1 MATEAI
7 VPSAP
12 AAAALSA
19 PASAPASTP
28 ASSSAPSAPASASF
42 ESPTPQSSVDPSRY
56 PIREDYARELLK
68 EKLGAI
74 PAEDTDTPVVADT
87 PAAPAADAEP
97 ATEVAPVVEET
108 AKPEIPAEAEQ
119 EQDFQ
124 LEPEAIVTPEVLS
137 QMVKDNAEFGKL
149 LEGDPALKGQLY
161 KTAREAAELK
171 PYRELFP
178 DLDSARAAQTHSAT
192 WFDVQNTF
200 MGSATREGT
209 VKTLAKIAELSY
221 ERDANG
227 DVLLENGDPRIGDD
241 FYGFVDNVVGLDLE
255 HRNAEVEARLKSNN
269 YRSEEERD
277 RDQSVKAALD
287 VLREETAATSPAKG
301 ALPESLQRKQ
311 EELDRR
317 EHELNQRKHNE
328 QVEGRRSFEAGLQQE
343 AQKRINDGIARI
355 IANVEKQGAVVS
367 PYLKNILPKAIGVKL
382 LRKIQANPSLQGQMQ
397 ELQRLPLGDG
407 SRQRRLV
414 AIDRAVQQYLPDV
427 AREELREAGVQ
438 ITTSAAARR
447 AKVDAQIDT
456 TKKTEPKGSTGP
468 AGTGTALSAHGA
480 FEHAQAEWQKAN
492 PGRPFDRVAKDEII
506 PRVLQLMQSR

>member
-1 MATEAI
+1 M
-7 VPSAP
+7 
-12 AAAALSA
+12 
-19 PASAPASTP
+19 
-28 ASSSAPSAPASASF
+28 
-42 ESPTPQSSVDPSRY
+42 R
-56 PIREDYARELLK
+56 
-68 EKLGAI
+68 
-74 PAEDTDTPVVADT
+74 
-87 PAAPAADAEP
+87 
-97 ATEVAPVVEET
+97 
-108 AKPEIPAEAEQ
+108 EQ
-119 EQDFQ
+119 EEDFQ

-149 LEGDPALKGQLY
+149 LEADPALKGQLY

-221 ERDANG
+221 ERDVNG

-241 FYGFVDNVVGLDLE
+241 FYGFVDNIVGLDLE

-287 VLREETAATSPAKG
+287 VLREETAATSPAKE

-328 QVEGRRSFEAGLQQE
+328 KVEG
-343 AQKRINDGIARI
+343 
-355 IANVEKQGAVVS
+355 
-367 PYLKNILPKAIGVKL
+367 
-382 LRKIQANPSLQGQMQ
+382 
-397 ELQRLPLGDG
+397 
-407 SRQRRLV
+407 
-414 AIDRAVQQYLPDV
+414 
-427 AREELREAGVQ
+427 
-438 ITTSAAARR
+438 
-447 AKVDAQIDT
+447 AK
-456 TKKTEPKGSTGP
+456 K
-468 AGTGTALSAHGA
+468 
-480 FEHAQAEWQKAN
+480 F
-492 PGRPFDRVAKDEII
+492 
-506 PRVLQLMQSR
+506 